1 MIQEPRNSTLVT
13 VMLEVYNKDIP
24 KDGSAANWVESQMG
38 WLDLDGIR
46 FMEVIAEL
54 EIQGKYDKS

>member
-24 KDGSAANWVESQMG
+24 EGRNVSEWVESQAG
-38 WLDLDGIR
+38 WLELDGIR
-46 FMEVIAEL
+46 FMEVIDEL
-54 EIQGKYDKS
+54 N

>member
-13 VMLEVYNKDIP
+13 VMLEVKNEDIP

-54 EIQGKYDKS
+54 EI